1 MCYRIV
7 ILTREGQDKLESIA
21 FEDETDLINEAL
33 DKVIMQINGLIPKRV
48 VEGIII
54 HKVKR

>member
-7 ILTREGQDKLESIA
+7 ILIREGQDKLESIA

-48 VEGIII
+48 VEGII

>member
-7 ILTREGQDKLESIA
+7 ILIREGQDKLESIA

-54 HKVKR
+54 H

>member
-7 ILTREGQDKLESIA
+7 ILIREGQDKLESIA

-33 DKVIMQINGLIPKRV
+33 DKVIMQINGFDS
-48 VEGIII
+48 
-54 HKVKR
+54 